1 MATLNLLVADTIP
14 EIAQAANR
22 WGVFQNGA
30 PVVICDSVQDLSY
43 RREWAVSDFPVEGG
57 AFMSYDK
64 VALPFDI
71 RIRFNAGSAA
81 ARAALLASL
90 NAIAP
95 TTRTYDVVTPDA
107 IYNSVTVSHMDYHR
121 AANKGLGL
129 LSIEVWFLWV
139 NQQSSLANAP
149 GNTASPSGA
158 SPAPGGTVQ
167 PTPPHTPTPTP
178 QTVSPLGQGGIGH
191 Q

>member
-1 MATLNLLVADTIP
+1 MGLNLLVSDLIP
-14 EIAQAANR
+14 EIAQSSNR
-22 WGVFQNGA
+22 WGVFKNGA
-30 PVVICDSVQDLSY
+30 PIVVCDSVHDLTY
-43 RREWAVSDFPVEGG
+43 RREWAISDFLVEGG
-57 AFMSYDK
+57 AFESYDK

-81 ARAALLASL
+81 SRAALLGSL

-95 TTRTYDVVTPDA
+95 TTGTYDVVTPDA
-107 IYNSVTVSHMDYHR
+107 VYNSVTVSHMDYHR
-121 AANKGLGL
+121 SSNRGLGL
-129 LSIEVWFLWV
+129 LSVEVWFLWV

-158 SPAPGGTVQ
+158 TPAPGGTVQ
-167 PTPPHTPTPTP
+167 PTAPHTPTPTP
-178 QTVSPLGQGGIGH
+178 QVVSPDGQGGIGH